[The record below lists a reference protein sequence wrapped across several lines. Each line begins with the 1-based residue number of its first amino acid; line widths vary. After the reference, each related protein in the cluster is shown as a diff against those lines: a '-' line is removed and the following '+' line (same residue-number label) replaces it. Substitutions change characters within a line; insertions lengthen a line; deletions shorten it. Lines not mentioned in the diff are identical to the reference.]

1 MRVVWRELAR
11 DDIMRIVEHITA
23 ENPVA
28 AQRVARELLLAGE
41 SLLIFPRRGR
51 VGQFPNTRELVA
63 VFPYVLVYRL
73 EDEGLI
79 SILRVWHGAQD
90 R

>member
-11 DDIMRIVEHITA
+11 DDIMLIVEHITA
-23 ENPVA
+23 ENPIA
-28 AQRVARELLLAGE
+28 AQRVAGELLLAGE

-51 VGQFPNTRELVA
+51 VGRFPNTRELVA
-63 VFPYVLVYRL
+63 VLPYILVYRL
-73 EDEGLI
+73 EDDGLI
-79 SILRVWHGAQD
+79 SILRVWHGARD